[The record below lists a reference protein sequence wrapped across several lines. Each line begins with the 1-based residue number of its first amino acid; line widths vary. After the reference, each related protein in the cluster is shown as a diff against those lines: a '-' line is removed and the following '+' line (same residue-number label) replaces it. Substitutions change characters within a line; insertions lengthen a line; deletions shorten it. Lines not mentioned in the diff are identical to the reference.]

1 MCHLLLPSHL
11 LLPITTPS
19 TYYCNQFL
27 DPLFGPAHALCSHL
41 GPIPKAL
48 RPHGHIK
55 KHNKCPLCDL
65 KPNRQPNR
73 LGQGI
78 CILRCKRQ
86 SVFFDAGDNLYSSMQ
101 DRGLAECMYANLQ
114 MKDGRTH
121 TYIYMYIDVD
131 INIYIHMFYLY
142 IFDIYIYM

>member
-1 MCHLLLPSHL
+1 MCHLLLASHL

-27 DPLFGPAHALCSHL
+27 DPLFGPAHALCLHL
-41 GPIPKAL
+41 GPIPKAP

-65 KPNRQPNR
+65 KPR

-78 CILRCKRQ
+78 GILRCKRQ
-86 SVFFDAGDNLYSSMQ
+86 FLFFDAGDNLYSSMQ
-101 DRGLAECMYANLQ
+101 DRGWAECMYANQ
-114 MKDGRTH
+114 HMKDGRTH
-121 TYIYMYIDVD
+121 TYIY
-131 INIYIHMFYLY
+131 
-142 IFDIYIYM
+142 IYM